1 MKKTITTLLL
11 LSCITTFSFAQS
23 IVMTSGTIDFIK
35 DQQVIQFTFSYD
47 EMLVGKL
54 TENEYVEKRVLNTT
68 LKKRAK
74 ETNGKP
80 LWYGDRK
87 ERFEPKFLEL
97 FDKYMSEVGIT
108 AGSEGAQYRI
118 EINTDFTEPGW
129 NVGVM
134 RQNAS
139 VDLSCKVKKIE
150 TGEQVASIKIRN
162 ASANN
167 FWGTDF
173 TSGYRVQETYAKA
186 GRELAKFFI
195 KKAKLRK
202 IKTNDLI
209 TSEGYGNE
217 LNLFAIQINFLPYY
231 CFSLINFV
239 SLVIFILLE
248 IASHLIE

>member
-1 MKKTITTLLL
+1 MKKTIATFLL
-11 LSCITTFSFAQS
+11 LSCIATLSFAQS
-23 IVMTSGTIDFIK
+23 IVLTSGSVDFIK
-35 DQQVIQFTFSYD
+35 DQKVIDFFFTYD

-54 TENEYVEKRVLNTT
+54 TEQEYVDKKTT
-68 LKKRAK
+68 EYNKK
-74 ETNGKP
+74 EDGKGEQWKAA
-80 LWYGDRK
+80 WYGDRK

-97 FDKYMSEVGIT
+97 FDKYMNEVGIA
-108 AGSEGAQYRI
+108 AGTEGAKYRI

-139 VDLSCKVKKIE
+139 VDLSCKVKDIE
-150 TGEQVASIKIRN
+150 TGEQVASIRIRN

-186 GRELAKFFI
+186 GRELAKFLI

-202 IKTNDLI
+202 VKK
-209 TSEGYGNE
+209 
-217 LNLFAIQINFLPYY
+217 
-231 CFSLINFV
+231 
-239 SLVIFILLE
+239 
-248 IASHLIE
+248 

>member
-11 LSCITTFSFAQS
+11 LSCITAFSFAQS

-54 TENEYVEKRVLNTT
+54 TESEYVD
-68 LKKRAK
+68 KKSSEYNAK
-74 ETNGKP
+74 EEGKGDQWKAA
-80 LWYGDRK
+80 WYGDRK

-108 AGSEGAQYRI
+108 AGTEGAQYRI

-150 TGEQVASIKIRN
+150 TGEQVASIRIRN

-173 TSGYRVQETYAKA
+173 TSRVSCSGNVCQS
-186 GRELAKFFI
+186 
-195 KKAKLRK
+195 RK
-202 IKTNDLI
+202 RISQVLYQKGEVTQDKRL
-209 TSEGYGNE
+209 TG
-217 LNLFAIQINFLPYY
+217 LNYI
-231 CFSLINFV
+231 C
-239 SLVIFILLE
+239 LL
-248 IASHLIE
+248 

>member
-1 MKKTITTLLL
+1 MKKTLIAFALLCCIATL
-11 LSCITTFSFAQS
+11 SYAQS
-23 IVMTSGTIDFIK
+23 VVMTSGTIDFIK
-35 DQQVIQFTFSYD
+35 DQKVLQFTFTYN

-54 TENEYVEKRVLNTT
+54 TESEYVTKKVTDYNEKE
-68 LKKRAK
+68 A
-74 ETNGKP
+74 GKGDE
-80 LWYGDRK
+80 WKAAWFGDRK

-97 FDKYMSEVGIT
+97 FDKYMGEAGIVSGT
-108 AGSEGAQYRI
+108 DGANYVI

-139 VDLSCKVKKIE
+139 VDLSCKVKNIS

-167 FWGTDF
+167 FWGADF

-195 KKAKLRK
+195 KKAKLK
-202 IKTNDLI
+202 
-209 TSEGYGNE
+209 
-217 LNLFAIQINFLPYY
+217 
-231 CFSLINFV
+231 
-239 SLVIFILLE
+239 
-248 IASHLIE
+248 

>member
-1 MKKTITTLLL
+1 MKKVIITLFVLFGV
-11 LSCITTFSFAQS
+11 LSFSYSQS
-23 IVMTSGTIDFIK
+23 IVVTSGSVDFIK
-35 DQQVIQFTFSYD
+35 GESVIQFTFSYN

-54 TENEYVEKRVLNTT
+54 TESEYVNKKVIDNNEKEAGKGDEW
-68 LKKRAK
+68 KKA
-74 ETNGKP
+74 
-80 LWYGDRK
+80 WIDDRK
-87 ERFEPKFLEL
+87 ERFEPQFLEL
-97 FDKYMSEVGIT
+97 FDKYMEEKGIKSGT
-108 AGSEGAQYRI
+108 EGANYVI

-139 VDLSCKVKKIE
+139 IDLSCKVKNIA

-195 KKAKLRK
+195 KKAKLK
-202 IKTNDLI
+202 
-209 TSEGYGNE
+209 
-217 LNLFAIQINFLPYY
+217 
-231 CFSLINFV
+231 
-239 SLVIFILLE
+239 
-248 IASHLIE
+248 

>member
-1 MKKTITTLLL
+1 MKKTITALLI
-11 LSCITTFSFAQS
+11 LSCITTLSFAQS
-23 IVMTSGTIDFIK
+23 IVLTSGSIDFIK
-35 DQQVIQFTFSYD
+35 DQKIIDFSFSYE

-54 TENEYVEKRVLNTT
+54 TENEYVN
-68 LKKRAK
+68 KKISDYNKK
-74 ETNGKP
+74 EEGKGEQWKEA
-80 LWYGDRK
+80 WYGDRK

-97 FDKYMSEVGIT
+97 FDKYMSEVDVE
-108 AGSEGAQYRI
+108 AGTEGAQYRI

-139 VDLSCKVKKIE
+139 IDLSCKVKNIE

-195 KKAKLRK
+195 KKAKLRTVK
-202 IKTNDLI
+202 
-209 TSEGYGNE
+209 
-217 LNLFAIQINFLPYY
+217 
-231 CFSLINFV
+231 
-239 SLVIFILLE
+239 
-248 IASHLIE
+248 

>member
-1 MKKTITTLLL
+1 MKKTIATFLL
-11 LSCITTFSFAQS
+11 LSCIATLSFAQS
-23 IVMTSGTIDFIK
+23 IVLTSGSVDFIK
-35 DQQVIQFTFSYD
+35 DQKVIDFFFTYE

-54 TENEYVEKRVLNTT
+54 TEQEYVD
-68 LKKRAK
+68 KKTSEYNKK
-74 ETNGKP
+74 EDGKGEEWKKA
-80 LWYGDRK
+80 WYGDRT

-97 FDKYMSEVGIT
+97 FDKYMNEVGIA
-108 AGSEGAQYRI
+108 AGTEGAKYRI

-139 VDLSCKVKKIE
+139 VDLSCKVKDIE
-150 TGEQVASIKIRN
+150 TGEQVASIRIRN

-186 GRELAKFFI
+186 GRELAKFLI

-202 IKTNDLI
+202 VKK
-209 TSEGYGNE
+209 
-217 LNLFAIQINFLPYY
+217 
-231 CFSLINFV
+231 
-239 SLVIFILLE
+239 
-248 IASHLIE
+248 

>member
-1 MKKTITTLLL
+1 MKKTITALLIL
-11 LSCITTFSFAQS
+11 CCITTFSFAQS
-23 IVMTSGTIDFIK
+23 IVLTSGSIDFIK
-35 DQQVIQFTFSYD
+35 DQKIIDFSFSYE

-54 TENEYVEKRVLNTT
+54 TENEYVN
-68 LKKRAK
+68 KKISDYNKK
-74 ETNGKP
+74 EEGKGEQWKEA
-80 LWYGDRK
+80 WYGDRK

-97 FDKYMSEVGIT
+97 FDKYMSEVDVA
-108 AGSEGAQYRI
+108 AGTEGAQYRI

-139 VDLSCKVKKIE
+139 IDLSCKVKNIE

-195 KKAKLRK
+195 KKAKLRTVK
-202 IKTNDLI
+202 
-209 TSEGYGNE
+209 
-217 LNLFAIQINFLPYY
+217 
-231 CFSLINFV
+231 
-239 SLVIFILLE
+239 
-248 IASHLIE
+248 

>member
-1 MKKTITTLLL
+1 MKKTIATFLL
-11 LSCITTFSFAQS
+11 LSCIATLSFAQS
-23 IVMTSGTIDFIK
+23 IVLTSGSIDFIK
-35 DQQVIQFTFSYD
+35 DQKVIDFFFTYD

-54 TENEYVEKRVLNTT
+54 TEQEYVD
-68 LKKRAK
+68 KKTSEYNKK
-74 ETNGKP
+74 EDGKGEQWKAA
-80 LWYGDRK
+80 WYGDRK

-97 FDKYMSEVGIT
+97 FDKYMNEVGIA
-108 AGSEGAQYRI
+108 AGTEGAKYRI

-139 VDLSCKVKKIE
+139 VDLSCKVKDIE
-150 TGEQVASIKIRN
+150 TGEQVASIRIRN

-186 GRELAKFFI
+186 GRELAKFLI

-202 IKTNDLI
+202 VKK
-209 TSEGYGNE
+209 
-217 LNLFAIQINFLPYY
+217 
-231 CFSLINFV
+231 
-239 SLVIFILLE
+239 
-248 IASHLIE
+248 

>member
-1 MKKTITTLLL
+1 MKKIFATFLL
-11 LSCITTFSFAQS
+11 LSCIATLSFAQS
-23 IVMTSGTIDFIK
+23 IVLTSGSVDFIK
-35 DQQVIQFTFSYD
+35 DQKVIDFFFTYD

-54 TENEYVEKRVLNTT
+54 TEQEYVD
-68 LKKRAK
+68 KKTSEYNKK
-74 ETNGKP
+74 EDGKGEQWKAA
-80 LWYGDRK
+80 WYGDRK

-97 FDKYMSEVGIT
+97 FDKYMNEVGIA
-108 AGSEGAQYRI
+108 AGTEGAKYRI

-139 VDLSCKVKKIE
+139 VDLSCKVKDIE
-150 TGEQVASIKIRN
+150 TGEQVASIRIRN

-186 GRELAKFFI
+186 GRELAKFLI

-202 IKTNDLI
+202 VKK
-209 TSEGYGNE
+209 
-217 LNLFAIQINFLPYY
+217 
-231 CFSLINFV
+231 
-239 SLVIFILLE
+239 
-248 IASHLIE
+248 

>member
-1 MKKTITTLLL
+1 MKKTIATFLL
-11 LSCITTFSFAQS
+11 LSCIATLSFAQS
-23 IVMTSGTIDFIK
+23 IVLTSGSVDFIK
-35 DQQVIQFTFSYD
+35 DQKVIDFFFTYD

-54 TENEYVEKRVLNTT
+54 TEQEYVDKKTT
-68 LKKRAK
+68 EYNKK
-74 ETNGKP
+74 EDGKGEEWKAA
-80 LWYGDRK
+80 WYGDRK

-97 FDKYMSEVGIT
+97 FDKYINEVGIA
-108 AGSEGAQYRI
+108 AGTEGAKYRI

-139 VDLSCKVKKIE
+139 VDLSCKVKDIE
-150 TGEQVASIKIRN
+150 TGEQVASIRIRN

-186 GRELAKFFI
+186 GRELAKFLI

-202 IKTNDLI
+202 VKK
-209 TSEGYGNE
+209 
-217 LNLFAIQINFLPYY
+217 
-231 CFSLINFV
+231 
-239 SLVIFILLE
+239 
-248 IASHLIE
+248 

>member
-1 MKKTITTLLL
+1 MKKTITALLI

-23 IVMTSGTIDFIK
+23 IVLTSGSLDFIK
-35 DQQVIQFTFSYD
+35 DQKIIDFSFSYE

-54 TENEYVEKRVLNTT
+54 TENEYVN
-68 LKKRAK
+68 KKISDYNKK
-74 ETNGKP
+74 EEGKGEQWKEA
-80 LWYGDRK
+80 WYGDRK

-97 FDKYMSEVGIT
+97 FDKYMGEVDIISG
-108 AGSEGAQYRI
+108 AEGAQYRI
-118 EINTDFTEPGW
+118 DINTDFTEPGW

-139 VDLSCKVKKIE
+139 VDLSCKVKNIE

-202 IKTNDLI
+202 AK
-209 TSEGYGNE
+209 
-217 LNLFAIQINFLPYY
+217 
-231 CFSLINFV
+231 
-239 SLVIFILLE
+239 
-248 IASHLIE
+248 

>member
-1 MKKTITTLLL
+1 MKKAITTLLL
-11 LSCITTFSFAQS
+11 LCCITTFSFAQS
-23 IVMTSGTIDFIK
+23 IVLTSGSIDFIK
-35 DQQVIQFTFSYD
+35 DQKIIDFSFSYE

-54 TENEYVEKRVLNTT
+54 TENEYVN
-68 LKKRAK
+68 KKISDYNKK
-74 ETNGKP
+74 EEGKGEQWKEA
-80 LWYGDRK
+80 WYGDRK

-97 FDKYMSEVGIT
+97 FDKYMSEVDVA
-108 AGSEGAQYRI
+108 AGTEGAQYRI

-139 VDLSCKVKKIE
+139 IDLSCKVKNIE

-195 KKAKLRK
+195 KKAKLRTVK
-202 IKTNDLI
+202 
-209 TSEGYGNE
+209 
-217 LNLFAIQINFLPYY
+217 
-231 CFSLINFV
+231 
-239 SLVIFILLE
+239 
-248 IASHLIE
+248 

>member
-1 MKKTITTLLL
+1 MKKLFMTFLLL
-11 LSCITTFSFAQS
+11 CCIAIQSYSQS
-23 IVMTSGTIDFIK
+23 IVMTSGSVDFIK
-35 DQQVIQFTFSYD
+35 EQTVIQFTFSYD

-54 TENEYVEKRVLNTT
+54 TEQEYVNKKVSDYNEKE
-68 LKKRAK
+68 A
-74 ETNGKP
+74 GKGDE
-80 LWYGDRK
+80 WQKAWIEDRK

-97 FDKYMSEVGIT
+97 FDKYMGEKGILSGT
-108 AGSEGAQYRI
+108 EGANYVI

-139 VDLSCKVKKIE
+139 VDLSCKVKKID

-195 KKAKLRK
+195 KKAKMK
-202 IKTNDLI
+202 
-209 TSEGYGNE
+209 
-217 LNLFAIQINFLPYY
+217 
-231 CFSLINFV
+231 
-239 SLVIFILLE
+239 
-248 IASHLIE
+248 

>member
-1 MKKTITTLLL
+1 MKKIFATFLL
-11 LSCITTFSFAQS
+11 LSCIATLSFAQS
-23 IVMTSGTIDFIK
+23 IVLTSGSVDFIK
-35 DQQVIQFTFSYD
+35 DQKVIDFSFSYE

-54 TENEYVEKRVLNTT
+54 TEQEYVD
-68 LKKRAK
+68 KKTSEYNKK
-74 ETNGKP
+74 EDGKGEEWKKA
-80 LWYGDRK
+80 WYGDRT

-97 FDKYMSEVGIT
+97 FDKYMSEVGIA
-108 AGSEGAQYRI
+108 AGTEGAKYRI

-139 VDLSCKVKKIE
+139 VDLSCKVKNIE

-202 IKTNDLI
+202 VKK
-209 TSEGYGNE
+209 
-217 LNLFAIQINFLPYY
+217 
-231 CFSLINFV
+231 
-239 SLVIFILLE
+239 
-248 IASHLIE
+248 

>member
-1 MKKTITTLLL
+1 MKKAITTLLL
-11 LSCITTFSFAQS
+11 LCCITTFSFAQS
-23 IVMTSGTIDFIK
+23 IVLTSGSIDFIK
-35 DQQVIQFTFSYD
+35 DQKIIDFSFSYE

-54 TENEYVEKRVLNTT
+54 TENEYVN
-68 LKKRAK
+68 KKISDYNKK
-74 ETNGKP
+74 EEGKGEQWKEA
-80 LWYGDRK
+80 WYGDRK

-97 FDKYMSEVGIT
+97 FDKYMSEVDVA
-108 AGSEGAQYRI
+108 AGTEGAQYRI

-139 VDLSCKVKKIE
+139 IDLSCKVKNIE

-167 FWGTDF
+167 FWGADF

-195 KKAKLRK
+195 KKAKLRTVK
-202 IKTNDLI
+202 
-209 TSEGYGNE
+209 
-217 LNLFAIQINFLPYY
+217 
-231 CFSLINFV
+231 
-239 SLVIFILLE
+239 
-248 IASHLIE
+248 

>member
-1 MKKTITTLLL
+1 MKKVIATFLL
-11 LSCITTFSFAQS
+11 LSCIATLSFAQS
-23 IVMTSGTIDFIK
+23 IVLTSGSVDFIK
-35 DQQVIQFTFSYD
+35 DQKVIDFFFSYE

-54 TENEYVEKRVLNTT
+54 TEQEYVD
-68 LKKRAK
+68 KKTSEYNKK
-74 ETNGKP
+74 EDGKGEEWKAA
-80 LWYGDRK
+80 WYGDRK

-97 FDKYMSEVGIT
+97 FDKYMNEVGIA
-108 AGSEGAQYRI
+108 AGTDGAKYRI

-139 VDLSCKVKKIE
+139 VDLSCKVKDIE
-150 TGEQVASIKIRN
+150 TGEQVASIRIRN

-186 GRELAKFFI
+186 GRELAKFLI

-202 IKTNDLI
+202 VKK
-209 TSEGYGNE
+209 
-217 LNLFAIQINFLPYY
+217 
-231 CFSLINFV
+231 
-239 SLVIFILLE
+239 
-248 IASHLIE
+248 

>member
-1 MKKTITTLLL
+1 MKKTIATFLL
-11 LSCITTFSFAQS
+11 LSCIATLSFAQS
-23 IVMTSGTIDFIK
+23 IVMTSGSIDFIK
-35 DQQVIQFTFSYD
+35 DQKVIDFFFTYE

-54 TENEYVEKRVLNTT
+54 TEQEYVD
-68 LKKRAK
+68 KKTSEYNKK
-74 ETNGKP
+74 EDGKGEEWKAA
-80 LWYGDRK
+80 WYGDRK

-97 FDKYMSEVGIT
+97 FDKYMNEVGIA
-108 AGSEGAQYRI
+108 AGTEGAKYRI

-139 VDLSCKVKKIE
+139 VDLSCKVKDIE
-150 TGEQVASIKIRN
+150 TGEQVASIRIRN

-186 GRELAKFFI
+186 GRELAKFLI

-202 IKTNDLI
+202 VKK
-209 TSEGYGNE
+209 
-217 LNLFAIQINFLPYY
+217 
-231 CFSLINFV
+231 
-239 SLVIFILLE
+239 
-248 IASHLIE
+248 

>member
-1 MKKTITTLLL
+1 MKKAITTLLL
-11 LSCITTFSFAQS
+11 LCCITTFSFAQS
-23 IVMTSGTIDFIK
+23 IVLTSGSIDFIK
-35 DQQVIQFTFSYD
+35 DQKIIDFSFSYE

-54 TENEYVEKRVLNTT
+54 TENEYVN
-68 LKKRAK
+68 KKISDYNKK
-74 ETNGKP
+74 EEGKGEQWKEA
-80 LWYGDRK
+80 WYGDRK

-97 FDKYMSEVGIT
+97 FDKYMSEVDVA
-108 AGSEGAQYRI
+108 AGTEGAQYRI

-139 VDLSCKVKKIE
+139 IDLSCKVKNIE

-173 TSGYRVQETYAKA
+173 TSGYRVQKTYAKA

-195 KKAKLRK
+195 KKAKLRTVK
-202 IKTNDLI
+202 
-209 TSEGYGNE
+209 
-217 LNLFAIQINFLPYY
+217 
-231 CFSLINFV
+231 
-239 SLVIFILLE
+239 
-248 IASHLIE
+248 

>member
-54 TENEYVEKRVLNTT
+54 TENEYVEKKSSEYN
-68 LKKRAK
+68 AK
-74 ETNGKP
+74 EEGKGDQWKAA
-80 LWYGDRK
+80 WYGD
-87 ERFEPKFLEL
+87 LEL

-202 IKTNDLI
+202 IKD
-209 TSEGYGNE
+209 
-217 LNLFAIQINFLPYY
+217 
-231 CFSLINFV
+231 
-239 SLVIFILLE
+239 
-248 IASHLIE
+248 

>member
-1 MKKTITTLLL
+1 MKKALVTLSFL
-11 LSCITTFSFAQS
+11 FSVFVCSYAQS
-23 IVMTSGTIDFIK
+23 VVITSGTIDFLK
-35 DQQVIQFTFSYD
+35 GESVLQFSFSYD

-54 TENEYVEKRVLNTT
+54 TESEYVNKKVTENNEKEAG
-68 LKKRAK
+68 KGDEWAK
-74 ETNGKP
+74 A
-80 LWYGDRK
+80 WVDDRK

-97 FDKYMSEVGIT
+97 FDKYMEETGIKSGT
-108 AGSEGAQYRI
+108 EGANYVI
-118 EINTDFTEPGW
+118 EVNTDFTEPGW

-173 TSGYRVQETYAKA
+173 TSGYRIQETYAKA

-195 KKAKLRK
+195 KKARLK
-202 IKTNDLI
+202 
-209 TSEGYGNE
+209 
-217 LNLFAIQINFLPYY
+217 
-231 CFSLINFV
+231 
-239 SLVIFILLE
+239 
-248 IASHLIE
+248 

>member
-1 MKKTITTLLL
+1 MKKLVTLLL
-11 LSCITTFSFAQS
+11 FGCIATLSYAQS
-23 IVMTSGTIDFIK
+23 IVMTSGSVDFIK
-35 DQQVIQFTFSYD
+35 DQKVIQFTFSYD

-54 TENEYVEKRVLNTT
+54 TEQEYID
-68 LKKRAK
+68 KKSSEYNNK
-74 ETNGKP
+74 EAGKGDE
-80 LWYGDRK
+80 WKAAWFNDRK

-97 FDKYMSEVGIT
+97 FDKYMSEVGIAVNT
-108 AGSEGAQYRI
+108 EGAQYRI

-139 VDLSCKVKKIE
+139 VDLSCKVKNIE

-195 KKAKLRK
+195 KKAKLPK
-202 IKTNDLI
+202 IK
-209 TSEGYGNE
+209 E
-217 LNLFAIQINFLPYY
+217 
-231 CFSLINFV
+231 
-239 SLVIFILLE
+239 
-248 IASHLIE
+248 

>member
-1 MKKTITTLLL
+1 MKKTLIAFTLLCCIAT
-11 LSCITTFSFAQS
+11 LSSYAQS
-23 IVMTSGTIDFIK
+23 VVMTSGTIDFIK
-35 DQQVIQFTFSYD
+35 DQKVLQFTFTYN

-54 TENEYVEKRVLNTT
+54 TESEYVMKKVTDYNEKE
-68 LKKRAK
+68 A
-74 ETNGKP
+74 GKGDE
-80 LWYGDRK
+80 WKAAWFGDRK

-97 FDKYMSEVGIT
+97 FDKYMGEKGIVSGT
-108 AGSEGAQYRI
+108 DGANYVI

-139 VDLSCKVKKIE
+139 VDLSCKVKNSS

-167 FWGTDF
+167 FWGADF

-195 KKAKLRK
+195 KKAKLK
-202 IKTNDLI
+202 
-209 TSEGYGNE
+209 
-217 LNLFAIQINFLPYY
+217 
-231 CFSLINFV
+231 
-239 SLVIFILLE
+239 
-248 IASHLIE
+248 

>member
-1 MKKTITTLLL
+1 MKKTIATFLL
-11 LSCITTFSFAQS
+11 LSCIATLSFAQS
-23 IVMTSGTIDFIK
+23 IVLTSGSVDFIK
-35 DQQVIQFTFSYD
+35 DQKVIDFFFTYD

-54 TENEYVEKRVLNTT
+54 TEQEYVDKKTT
-68 LKKRAK
+68 EYNKK
-74 ETNGKP
+74 EDGKGEQWKAA
-80 LWYGDRK
+80 WYGDRK

-97 FDKYMSEVGIT
+97 FDKYMSEVGIA
-108 AGSEGAQYRI
+108 AGTEGAKYRI

-139 VDLSCKVKKIE
+139 VDLSCKVKDIE
-150 TGEQVASIKIRN
+150 TGEQVASIRIRN

-186 GRELAKFFI
+186 GRELAKFLI

-202 IKTNDLI
+202 VKK
-209 TSEGYGNE
+209 
-217 LNLFAIQINFLPYY
+217 
-231 CFSLINFV
+231 
-239 SLVIFILLE
+239 
-248 IASHLIE
+248 

>member
-1 MKKTITTLLL
+1 MKKTIATFLL
-11 LSCITTFSFAQS
+11 LSCIATLSFAQS
-23 IVMTSGTIDFIK
+23 IVMTSGSIDFIK
-35 DQQVIQFTFSYD
+35 DQKVIDFSFSYE

-54 TENEYVEKRVLNTT
+54 TEQEYVD
-68 LKKRAK
+68 KKTSEYNKK
-74 ETNGKP
+74 EDGKGEQWKAA
-80 LWYGDRK
+80 WYGDRK

-97 FDKYMSEVGIT
+97 FDKYMNEVGVA
-108 AGSEGAQYRI
+108 AGTEGAKYRI

-139 VDLSCKVKKIE
+139 VDLSCKVKDIE
-150 TGEQVASIKIRN
+150 TGEQVASIRIRN

-186 GRELAKFFI
+186 GRELAKFLI

-202 IKTNDLI
+202 VKK
-209 TSEGYGNE
+209 
-217 LNLFAIQINFLPYY
+217 
-231 CFSLINFV
+231 
-239 SLVIFILLE
+239 
-248 IASHLIE
+248 

>member
-1 MKKTITTLLL
+1 MKKIIATFLLL
-11 LSCITTFSFAQS
+11 NCIATLSFAQS
-23 IVMTSGTIDFIK
+23 IVLTSGSVDFIK
-35 DQQVIQFTFSYD
+35 DQKVIDFFFTYE

-54 TENEYVEKRVLNTT
+54 TEQEYVD
-68 LKKRAK
+68 KKTSEYNKK
-74 ETNGKP
+74 EDGKGEQWKAA
-80 LWYGDRK
+80 WYGDRK

-97 FDKYMSEVGIT
+97 FDKYMNEVGIA
-108 AGSEGAQYRI
+108 AGTEGAKYRI

-139 VDLSCKVKKIE
+139 VDLSCKVKDIE
-150 TGEQVASIKIRN
+150 TGEQVASIRIRN

-186 GRELAKFFI
+186 GRELAKFLI

-202 IKTNDLI
+202 VKK
-209 TSEGYGNE
+209 
-217 LNLFAIQINFLPYY
+217 
-231 CFSLINFV
+231 
-239 SLVIFILLE
+239 
-248 IASHLIE
+248 

>member
-1 MKKTITTLLL
+1 MKKVLITLVVLFSIL
-11 LSCITTFSFAQS
+11 TFSYSQS
-23 IVMTSGTIDFIK
+23 VVLTSGSIDFVK
-35 DQQVIQFTFSYD
+35 EAPVLQFTFSYN

-54 TENEYVEKRVLNTT
+54 TESEYVNKKITDYNEKE
-68 LKKRAK
+68 A
-74 ETNGKP
+74 GKGDE
-80 LWYGDRK
+80 WGKAWVNDRK

-97 FDKYMSEVGIT
+97 FDKYMGEKGIT
-108 AGSEGAQYRI
+108 SGTEGAIYVI

-139 VDLSCKVKKIE
+139 VDLSCKVKKID

-173 TSGYRVQETYAKA
+173 TAGYRVQETYAKA

-195 KKAKLRK
+195 KKAKLK
-202 IKTNDLI
+202 
-209 TSEGYGNE
+209 
-217 LNLFAIQINFLPYY
+217 
-231 CFSLINFV
+231 
-239 SLVIFILLE
+239 
-248 IASHLIE
+248 

>member
-1 MKKTITTLLL
+1 MKKTITALLI

-23 IVMTSGTIDFIK
+23 IVLTSGSIDFIK
-35 DQQVIQFTFSYD
+35 DQKIIDFSFSYE

-54 TENEYVEKRVLNTT
+54 TENEYVN
-68 LKKRAK
+68 KKISDYNKK
-74 ETNGKP
+74 EEGKGEQWKEA
-80 LWYGDRK
+80 WYGDRK
-87 ERFEPKFLEL
+87 GRFEPKFLEL
-97 FDKYMSEVGIT
+97 FDKYMGEVDIISG
-108 AGSEGAQYRI
+108 AEGAQYRI
-118 EINTDFTEPGW
+118 DINTDFTEPGW

-139 VDLSCKVKKIE
+139 VDLSCKVKNIE

-202 IKTNDLI
+202 AK
-209 TSEGYGNE
+209 
-217 LNLFAIQINFLPYY
+217 
-231 CFSLINFV
+231 
-239 SLVIFILLE
+239 
-248 IASHLIE
+248 

>member
-1 MKKTITTLLL
+1 MKKVLIT
-11 LSCITTFSFAQS
+11 LSFLCSVLTFSYSQS

-35 DQQVIQFTFSYD
+35 GESVLQFTFSYD

-54 TENEYVEKRVLNTT
+54 TESEYVN
-68 LKKRAK
+68 KKVTEYNQKEAGKGDEWAK
-74 ETNGKP
+74 A
-80 LWYGDRK
+80 WIDDRK

-97 FDKYMSEVGIT
+97 FDKYMSENGINSGT
-108 AGSEGAQYRI
+108 EGANYVI

-139 VDLSCKVKKIE
+139 VDLSCKVKKID

-173 TSGYRVQETYAKA
+173 TAGYRVQETYAKA
-186 GRELAKFFI
+186 GKELAKFFI
-195 KKAKLRK
+195 KKGKLK
-202 IKTNDLI
+202 K
-209 TSEGYGNE
+209 
-217 LNLFAIQINFLPYY
+217 
-231 CFSLINFV
+231 
-239 SLVIFILLE
+239 
-248 IASHLIE
+248 

>member
-1 MKKTITTLLL
+1 MKKTIATFLL
-11 LSCITTFSFAQS
+11 LSCIATLSFAQS
-23 IVMTSGTIDFIK
+23 IVMTSGSIDFIK
-35 DQQVIQFTFSYD
+35 DQKVIDFFFTYE

-54 TENEYVEKRVLNTT
+54 TEQEYVD
-68 LKKRAK
+68 KKTSEYNKK
-74 ETNGKP
+74 EDGKGEEWKAA
-80 LWYGDRK
+80 WYGDRK

-97 FDKYMSEVGIT
+97 FDKYMNEVGIT
-108 AGSEGAQYRI
+108 AGTEGAKYRI

-139 VDLSCKVKKIE
+139 VDLSCKVKDIE
-150 TGEQVASIKIRN
+150 TGEQVASIRIRN

-186 GRELAKFFI
+186 GRELAKFLI

-202 IKTNDLI
+202 VKK
-209 TSEGYGNE
+209 
-217 LNLFAIQINFLPYY
+217 
-231 CFSLINFV
+231 
-239 SLVIFILLE
+239 
-248 IASHLIE
+248 